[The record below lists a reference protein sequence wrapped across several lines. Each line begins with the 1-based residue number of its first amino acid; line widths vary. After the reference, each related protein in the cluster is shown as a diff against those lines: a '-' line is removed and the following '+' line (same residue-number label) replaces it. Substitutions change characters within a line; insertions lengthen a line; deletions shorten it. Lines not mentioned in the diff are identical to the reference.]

1 MENITINEN
10 SLIKA
15 TAIIRVSEEMLR
27 IYRNHEWVDVD
38 DLRVYKDLIWAEEY
52 RLEMAYRLLR
62 ALGLDYDADTGMITK
77 RGGPEDV

>member
-15 TAIIRVSEEMLR
+15 TAIIRVSEEMLQ
-27 IYRNHEWVDVD
+27 IYRNHECVDVD

-52 RLEMAYRLLR
+52 RLKMAYRLLR

-77 RGGPEDV
+77 RGGQEDV